1 MSEKN
6 AELPLN
12 GNLVIVGST
21 ASGKSSLAIELA
33 RRRSNVEIISID
45 SMAIYRG
52 MDIGT
57 ATPTVA
63 EQEEI
68 PHHLINIVDPSDEF
82 ALPLFQSAVEKAL
95 EEITNRGNRAVLVG
109 GTGLHV
115 RAVVDRLQVPPR
127 FLSIRDEIE
136 LIPETAFLYRRLN
149 DLDPLASEKIEPGN
163 RRRIVRALEVT
174 LGTGRPFSSFGPG
187 LDVYPPS
194 PFTEIG
200 IRMPRDLNDLRIA
213 ERYKRQI
220 EDGFVEEVKNLVSD
234 GKELSKT
241 ASQALGYKQIISY
254 IEGENT
260 LDEAIESAIAS
271 TRRFARRQEKWFRR
285 DPRIQWMEMQ
295 KDPLELLE
303 EVIKVFDLIG
313 RNTSNEFVKVPD
325 YL

>member
-1 MSEKN
+1 MFEKN
-6 AELPLN
+6 VKTALN
-12 GNLVIVGST
+12 GNLLIVGTT

-33 RRRSNVEIISID
+33 RCRSNVEIISID

-68 PHHLINIVDPSDEF
+68 PHHIIDIVDPADEF

-95 EEITNRGNRAVLVG
+95 KEITDRGNRAVLVG

-115 RAVVDRLQVPPR
+115 RAVVDRLEIPPR

-136 LIPETAFLYRRLN
+136 LISETSFLYEKLN
-149 DLDPLASEKIEPGN
+149 DLDPIAVTKIEPGN

-194 PFTEIG
+194 PFTQIG
-200 IRMPRDLNDLRIA
+200 IRLPRDLNDLRIA
-213 ERYKRQI
+213 ERYKKQI
-220 EDGFVEEVKNLVSD
+220 EDGFVEEVRNLVSD
-234 GKELSKT
+234 GRKLSKT
-241 ASQALGYKQIISY
+241 ASQALGYKQIISF
-254 IEGENT
+254 IEGDNT
-260 LDEAIESAIAS
+260 LGEAIESAITS

-285 DPRIQWMEMQ
+285 DPRIQWMDVK

-303 EVIKVFDLIG
+303 EVIKVFDAIG
-313 RNTSNEFVKVPD
+313 RNTFNEVVKVPD

>member
-1 MSEKN
+1 MPS
-6 AELPLN
+6 LN
-12 GNLVIVGST
+12 GNLLIVGTT

-33 RRRSNVEIISID
+33 RHRSNVEIISID

-52 MDIGT
+52 MNIGT
-57 ATPTVA
+57 ATPTIA

-68 PHHLINIVDPSDEF
+68 PHHVINIVDPSDEF
-82 ALPLFQSAVEKAL
+82 ALPLFQLAVKKAL
-95 EEITNRGNRAVLVG
+95 KEITDRGNRAVLVG

-115 RAVVDRLQVPPR
+115 RSVVDRLEIPPR

-136 LIPETAFLYRRLN
+136 LVSETSFLYRKLN
-149 DLDPLASEKIEPGN
+149 DLDPTAAAKIEPGN

-194 PFTEIG
+194 PFTQIG
-200 IRMPRDLNDLRIA
+200 IRLPRDLNDLRIVD
-213 ERYKRQI
+213 RYKKQI
-220 EDGFVEEVKNLVSD
+220 DDGFVEEVRNLVSD
-234 GKELSKT
+234 GRKLSKT

-254 IEGENT
+254 IEGGST
-260 LDEAIESAIAS
+260 LDEAIESAVSS

-285 DPRIQWMEMQ
+285 DPRIQWLDVK

-303 EVIKVFDLIG
+303 EVIKVFDAIG
-313 RNTSNEFVKVPD
+313 RNTFNEVVKVPD

>member
-1 MSEKN
+1 MPS
-6 AELPLN
+6 LN
-12 GNLVIVGST
+12 GNLLIVGTT

-33 RRRSNVEIISID
+33 RHRSNVEIISID

-52 MDIGT
+52 MNIGT
-57 ATPTVA
+57 ATPTIA

-68 PHHLINIVDPSDEF
+68 PHHVINIVDPSDEF
-82 ALPLFQSAVEKAL
+82 ALPLFQLAVKKAL
-95 EEITNRGNRAVLVG
+95 KEITDRGNRAVLVG

-115 RAVVDRLQVPPR
+115 RSVVDRLEIPPR

-136 LIPETAFLYRRLN
+136 LVSETSFLYRKLN
-149 DLDPLASEKIEPGN
+149 DLDPTAAAKIEPGN

-194 PFTEIG
+194 PFTQIG
-200 IRMPRDLNDLRIA
+200 IRLPRDLNDLRIVD
-213 ERYKRQI
+213 RYKKQI
-220 EDGFVEEVKNLVSD
+220 DDGFVEEVRNLVSD
-234 GKELSKT
+234 GRKLSKT

-254 IEGENT
+254 IEGDNT
-260 LDEAIESAIAS
+260 LDEAIESAVSS

-285 DPRIQWMEMQ
+285 DPRIQWLDVK

-303 EVIKVFDLIG
+303 EVIKVFDAIG
-313 RNTSNEFVKVPD
+313 RNTFNEVVKVPD

>member
-1 MSEKN
+1 MFEKN
-6 AELPLN
+6 VKTALN
-12 GNLVIVGST
+12 GNLLIVGTT

-33 RRRSNVEIISID
+33 RCRSNVEIISID

-68 PHHLINIVDPSDEF
+68 PHHIIDIVDPSDEF

-95 EEITNRGNRAVLVG
+95 KEITDRGNRAVLVG

-115 RAVVDRLQVPPR
+115 RAVVDRLEIPPR

-136 LIPETAFLYRRLN
+136 LISETSFLYEKLN
-149 DLDPLASEKIEPGN
+149 DLDPIAVTKIEPGN

-194 PFTEIG
+194 PFTQIG
-200 IRMPRDLNDLRIA
+200 IRLPRDLNDLRIA
-213 ERYKRQI
+213 ERYKKQI
-220 EDGFVEEVKNLVSD
+220 EDGFVEEVRNLVSD
-234 GKELSKT
+234 GRKLSKT
-241 ASQALGYKQIISY
+241 ASQALGYKQIISF
-254 IEGENT
+254 IEGDNT
-260 LDEAIESAIAS
+260 LGEAIESAITS

-285 DPRIQWMEMQ
+285 DPRIQWMDVK

-303 EVIKVFDLIG
+303 EVIKVFDAIG
-313 RNTSNEFVKVPD
+313 RNTFNEVVKVPD

>member
-1 MSEKN
+1 MSEKT

-136 LIPETAFLYRRLN
+136 LIPETAFLYRRLK

-260 LDEAIESAIAS
+260 LEEAIESAIAS

>member
-1 MSEKN
+1 MLRKN
-6 AELPLN
+6 DETSLN
-12 GNLVIVGST
+12 GNLVIVGTT

-33 RRRSNVEIISID
+33 RCRPNIEIISID

-57 ATPTVA
+57 ATPTVQ

-68 PHHLINIVDPSDEF
+68 PHHVINIVDPSDEF

-95 EEITNRGNRAVLVG
+95 KEISDRGNRAVLVG

-115 RAVVDRLQVPPR
+115 RAVVDRLEIPPR

-136 LIPETAFLYRRLN
+136 LISETSFLYGKLN
-149 DLDPLASEKIEPGN
+149 DLDPLASAKIEPGN

-194 PFTEIG
+194 PFTQIG

-220 EDGFVEEVKNLVSD
+220 EDGFVEEVENLVSD
-234 GKELSKT
+234 GRKLSKT
-241 ASQALGYKQIISY
+241 ASQALGYKQVISY
-254 IEGENT
+254 IDGENT
-260 LDEAIESAIAS
+260 LEEAIDSAISS

-285 DPRIQWMEMQ
+285 DPRIHWMDM
-295 KDPLELLE
+295 KNDSLELLE
-303 EVIKVFDLIG
+303 EVIKAFDAIG
-313 RNTSNEFVKVPD
+313 QNTFNEVVKVSD

>member
-1 MSEKN
+1 MLRKN
-6 AELPLN
+6 DETSLN
-12 GNLVIVGST
+12 GNLVLVGTT

-33 RRRSNVEIISID
+33 RRRTNIEIISID

-57 ATPTVA
+57 ATPTVQ

-68 PHHLINIVDPSDEF
+68 PHHVINIVDPSDEF

-95 EEITNRGNRAVLVG
+95 KEISDRGNKAVLVG

-115 RAVVDRLQVPPR
+115 RAVVDRLEIPPR

-136 LIPETAFLYRRLN
+136 LISETSFLYGKLN
-149 DLDPLASEKIEPGN
+149 DLDPLASAKIEPGN

-194 PFTEIG
+194 PFTQIG

-220 EDGFVEEVKNLVSD
+220 EDGFVEEVENLVSD
-234 GKELSKT
+234 GRKLSKT
-241 ASQALGYKQIISY
+241 ASQALGYKQVISY
-254 IEGENT
+254 IDGENT
-260 LDEAIESAIAS
+260 LEEAIDSAISS

-285 DPRIQWMEMQ
+285 DPRIHWMDM
-295 KDPLELLE
+295 KNDSLELLE
-303 EVIKVFDLIG
+303 EVIKVFDAIG
-313 RNTSNEFVKVPD
+313 RNTFNEVVKASD

>member
-1 MSEKN
+1 MPS
-6 AELPLN
+6 LN
-12 GNLVIVGST
+12 GNLLIVGTT

-33 RRRSNVEIISID
+33 RHRSNVEIISID

-52 MDIGT
+52 MNIGT
-57 ATPTVA
+57 ATPTIA

-68 PHHLINIVDPSDEF
+68 PHHVINIVDPSDEF
-82 ALPLFQSAVEKAL
+82 ALPLFQLAVKKAL
-95 EEITNRGNRAVLVG
+95 KEITDRGNRAVLVG

-115 RAVVDRLQVPPR
+115 RSVVDRLEIPPR

-136 LIPETAFLYRRLN
+136 LVSETSFLYRKLN
-149 DLDPLASEKIEPGN
+149 YLDPTAAAKIEPGN

-194 PFTEIG
+194 PFTQIG
-200 IRMPRDLNDLRIA
+200 IRLPRDLNDLRIVD
-213 ERYKRQI
+213 RYKKQI
-220 EDGFVEEVKNLVSD
+220 DDGFVEEVRNLVSD
-234 GKELSKT
+234 GRKLSKT

-254 IEGENT
+254 IEGDNT
-260 LDEAIESAIAS
+260 LDEAIESAVSS

-285 DPRIQWMEMQ
+285 DPRIQWLDVK

-303 EVIKVFDLIG
+303 EVIKVFDAIG
-313 RNTSNEFVKVPD
+313 RNTFNEVVKVSD

>member
-136 LIPETAFLYRRLN
+136 LIPETAFLYRRLK

-234 GKELSKT
+234 GRELSNT

-260 LDEAIESAIAS
+260 LEEAIESAIAS

-285 DPRIQWMEMQ
+285 DPRIQWMELQ
-295 KDPLELLE
+295 KDPFELLE

>member
-1 MSEKN
+1 MPS
-6 AELPLN
+6 LN
-12 GNLVIVGST
+12 GNLLIVGTT

-33 RRRSNVEIISID
+33 RHRSNVEIISID

-52 MDIGT
+52 MNIGT
-57 ATPTVA
+57 ATPTIA

-68 PHHLINIVDPSDEF
+68 PHHIINIVDPSDEF
-82 ALPLFQSAVEKAL
+82 ALPLFQLAVKKAL
-95 EEITNRGNRAVLVG
+95 KEITDRGNRAVLVG

-115 RAVVDRLQVPPR
+115 RSVVDRLEIPPR

-136 LIPETAFLYRRLN
+136 LVSETSFLYRKLN
-149 DLDPLASEKIEPGN
+149 DLDPTAAAKIEPGN

-194 PFTEIG
+194 PFTQIG
-200 IRMPRDLNDLRIA
+200 IRLPRDLNDLRIVD
-213 ERYKRQI
+213 RYKKQI
-220 EDGFVEEVKNLVSD
+220 DDGFVEEVRNLVSD
-234 GKELSKT
+234 GRKLSKT

-254 IEGENT
+254 IEGDNT
-260 LDEAIESAIAS
+260 LDEAIESAVSS

-285 DPRIQWMEMQ
+285 DPRIQWLDVK

>member
-1 MSEKN
+1 MFEKN
-6 AELPLN
+6 VKTALN
-12 GNLVIVGST
+12 GNLLIVGTT

-68 PHHLINIVDPSDEF
+68 PHHIIDIVDPSDEF

-95 EEITNRGNRAVLVG
+95 KEITDRGNRAVLVG

-115 RAVVDRLQVPPR
+115 RAVVDRLEIPPR

-136 LIPETAFLYRRLN
+136 LISETSFLYEKLN
-149 DLDPLASEKIEPGN
+149 DLDPIAVTKIEPGN

-187 LDVYPPS
+187 LDAYPPS
-194 PFTEIG
+194 PFTQIG
-200 IRMPRDLNDLRIA
+200 IRLPRDLNDLRIA
-213 ERYKRQI
+213 ERYKKQI
-220 EDGFVEEVKNLVSD
+220 EDGFVEEVRNLVSD
-234 GKELSKT
+234 GRKLSKT
-241 ASQALGYKQIISY
+241 ASQALGYKQIISF
-254 IEGENT
+254 IEGDNT
-260 LDEAIESAIAS
+260 LGEAIESAITS

-285 DPRIQWMEMQ
+285 DPRIQWMDVK

-303 EVIKVFDLIG
+303 EVIKVFDAIG
-313 RNTSNEFVKVPD
+313 RNTFNEVVKVPD

>member
-1 MSEKN
+1 MFEKN
-6 AELPLN
+6 VKTALN
-12 GNLVIVGST
+12 GNLLIVGTT

-68 PHHLINIVDPSDEF
+68 PHHIIDIVDPADEF

-95 EEITNRGNRAVLVG
+95 KEITDRGNRAVLVG

-115 RAVVDRLQVPPR
+115 RAVVDRLEIPPR

-136 LIPETAFLYRRLN
+136 LISETSFLYEKLN
-149 DLDPLASEKIEPGN
+149 DLDPIAVTKIEPGN

-174 LGTGRPFSSFGPG
+174 LGTGSPFSSFGPG

-194 PFTEIG
+194 PFTQIG
-200 IRMPRDLNDLRIA
+200 IRLPRDLNDLRIA
-213 ERYKRQI
+213 ERYKKQI
-220 EDGFVEEVKNLVSD
+220 EDGFVEEVRNLVSD
-234 GKELSKT
+234 GRKLSKT
-241 ASQALGYKQIISY
+241 ASQALGYKQIISF
-254 IEGENT
+254 IEGDNT
-260 LDEAIESAIAS
+260 LGEAIESAITS

-285 DPRIQWMEMQ
+285 DPRIQWMDVK

-303 EVIKVFDLIG
+303 EVIKVFDAIG
-313 RNTSNEFVKVPD
+313 RNTFNEVVKVPD

>member
-1 MSEKN
+1 MFEKN
-6 AELPLN
+6 VKPPVN
-12 GNLVIVGST
+12 GNLFIVGTT

-33 RRRSNVEIISID
+33 RHRSNVEIISID

-52 MDIGT
+52 MNIGT
-57 ATPTVA
+57 ATPSIA

-68 PHHLINIVDPSDEF
+68 PHHVINIVDPSDEF

-95 EEITNRGNRAVLVG
+95 KEITDRGNRAVLVG

-115 RAVVDRLQVPPR
+115 RAVVDRLEIPPR

-136 LIPETAFLYRRLN
+136 LISETSFLYRKLN
-149 DLDPLASEKIEPGN
+149 DLDPTAATKIEPGN

-194 PFTEIG
+194 PFTQIG
-200 IRMPRDLNDLRIA
+200 IRVPRDLNDLRIA
-213 ERYKRQI
+213 ERYEKQI
-220 EDGFVEEVKNLVSD
+220 EDGFVEEVRNLVSN
-234 GKELSKT
+234 GRKLSKT

-254 IEGENT
+254 MEGQNT
-260 LDEAIESAIAS
+260 LEEAIESAVSS

-285 DPRIQWMEMQ
+285 DPRIQWMDVK

-303 EVIKVFDLIG
+303 KVIKVFDSIG
-313 RNTSNEFVKVPD
+313 RNTLNEFVKVPD

>member
-6 AELPLN
+6 AESSLN

-149 DLDPLASEKIEPGN
+149 DLDPLASAKIEPGN

-234 GKELSKT
+234 GRELSKT

-285 DPRIQWMEMQ
+285 DPRIQWMELQ
-295 KDPLELLE
+295 EDPFELLE

-313 RNTSNEFVKVPD
+313 LNTSNEFVKVPD

>member
-1 MSEKN
+1 VFEKN
-6 AELPLN
+6 VKAALN
-12 GNLVIVGST
+12 GNLLIVGTT

-33 RRRSNVEIISID
+33 RCRSNVEIISID

-68 PHHLINIVDPSDEF
+68 PHHIIDIVDPADEF

-95 EEITNRGNRAVLVG
+95 KEITDRGNRAVLVG

-115 RAVVDRLQVPPR
+115 RAVVDRLEIPPR

-136 LIPETAFLYRRLN
+136 LISETSFLYEKLN
-149 DLDPLASEKIEPGN
+149 DLDPIAVTKIEPGN

-194 PFTEIG
+194 PFTQIG
-200 IRMPRDLNDLRIA
+200 IRLPRDLNDLRIA
-213 ERYKRQI
+213 ERYKKQI
-220 EDGFVEEVKNLVSD
+220 EDGFVEEVRNLVSD
-234 GKELSKT
+234 GRKLSKT
-241 ASQALGYKQIISY
+241 ASQALGYKQIISF
-254 IEGENT
+254 IEGDNT
-260 LDEAIESAIAS
+260 LGEAIESAITS

-285 DPRIQWMEMQ
+285 DPRIQWMDVK

-303 EVIKVFDLIG
+303 EVIKVFDAIG
-313 RNTSNEFVKVPD
+313 RNTFNEVVKVPD

>member
-136 LIPETAFLYRRLN
+136 LIPETAFLYRRLK

-234 GKELSKT
+234 GRELSKT

-285 DPRIQWMEMQ
+285 DPRIQWMELQ
-295 KDPLELLE
+295 EDPFELLE

-313 RNTSNEFVKVPD
+313 LNTSNEFVKVPD

>member
-127 FLSIRDEIE
+127 FLSIRNEIE
-136 LIPETAFLYRRLN
+136 LIPETAFLYRRLK

-220 EDGFVEEVKNLVSD
+220 EDGFVEEVKNLISD
-234 GKELSKT
+234 GRELSKT

-260 LDEAIESAIAS
+260 LEEAIESAIAS

-285 DPRIQWMEMQ
+285 DPRIQWMELQ
-295 KDPLELLE
+295 KDPFELLE

>member
-1 MSEKN
+1 VVEKN
-6 AELPLN
+6 VMPSLN
-12 GNLVIVGST
+12 GNLLIVGTT

-33 RRRSNVEIISID
+33 RHRSNVEIISID

-52 MDIGT
+52 MNIGT
-57 ATPTVA
+57 ATPTIA

-68 PHHLINIVDPSDEF
+68 PHHVINIVDPSDEF
-82 ALPLFQSAVEKAL
+82 ALPLFQLAVKKAL
-95 EEITNRGNRAVLVG
+95 KEITDRGNRAVLVG

-115 RAVVDRLQVPPR
+115 RSVVDRLEIPPR

-136 LIPETAFLYRRLN
+136 LVSETSFLYRKLN
-149 DLDPLASEKIEPGN
+149 DLDPTAAAKIEPGN

-194 PFTEIG
+194 PFTQIG
-200 IRMPRDLNDLRIA
+200 IRLPRDLNDLRIVD
-213 ERYKRQI
+213 RYKKQI
-220 EDGFVEEVKNLVSD
+220 DDGFVEEVRNLVSD
-234 GKELSKT
+234 GRKLSKT

-254 IEGENT
+254 IEGDNT
-260 LDEAIESAIAS
+260 LDEAIESAVSS

-285 DPRIQWMEMQ
+285 DPRIQWLDVK

-303 EVIKVFDLIG
+303 EVIKVFDAIG
-313 RNTSNEFVKVPD
+313 RNTFNEVVKVPD

>member
-1 MSEKN
+1 MLRKN
-6 AELPLN
+6 EETPLN
-12 GNLVIVGST
+12 GNLLIVGTT

-33 RRRSNVEIISID
+33 RRRPNIEIISID
-45 SMAIYRG
+45 SMAIYKG

-68 PHHLINIVDPSDEF
+68 PHHVINIVDPSEEF

-95 EEITNRGNRAVLVG
+95 SEITHRGNRAVLVG

-115 RAVVDRLQVPPR
+115 RAVVDRLEIPPR

-136 LIPETAFLYRRLN
+136 LISETSFLYGKLK
-149 DLDPLASEKIEPGN
+149 DLDPSAASKIEPGN

-194 PFTEIG
+194 PFTQIG
-200 IRMPRDLNDLRIA
+200 IRFSRDLNDLRIA
-213 ERYKRQI
+213 ERYKMQI
-220 EDGFVEEVKNLVSD
+220 EDGFVEEVRDLVSD
-234 GKELSKT
+234 GRELSKT
-241 ASQALGYKQIISY
+241 ASQALGYKQLISY

-260 LDEAIESAIAS
+260 LEEAIESAISS

-285 DPRIQWMEMQ
+285 DPRIEWLNLE
-295 KDPLELLE
+295 KDPLEVLE
-303 EVIKVFDLIG
+303 KVIKVFDEIG
-313 RNTSNEFVKVPD
+313 VNTLNEVVKTPD

>member
-95 EEITNRGNRAVLVG
+95 EEITNRGNRALLVG

-136 LIPETAFLYRRLN
+136 LIPETAFLYRRLK

-234 GKELSKT
+234 GRELSKT

-260 LDEAIESAIAS
+260 LEEAIESAIAS

-285 DPRIQWMEMQ
+285 DPRIQWMELQ
-295 KDPLELLE
+295 KDPFELLE

>member
-1 MSEKN
+1 MLRKN
-6 AELPLN
+6 EETPLN
-12 GNLVIVGST
+12 GNLLIVGTT

-33 RRRSNVEIISID
+33 RRRPNIEIISID
-45 SMAIYRG
+45 SMAIYKG

-68 PHHLINIVDPSDEF
+68 PHHVINIVDPSEEF

-95 EEITNRGNRAVLVG
+95 SEITHRGNRAVLVG

-115 RAVVDRLQVPPR
+115 RAVVDRLEIPPR

-136 LIPETAFLYRRLN
+136 LISETSFLYGKLK
-149 DLDPLASEKIEPGN
+149 DLDPAAATKIEPGN

-174 LGTGRPFSSFGPG
+174 LGAGRPFSSFGPG

-194 PFTEIG
+194 PFTQIG
-200 IRMPRDLNDLRIA
+200 SRLPRDLNDSRIA
-213 ERYKRQI
+213 ERYKMQI
-220 EDGFVEEVKNLVSD
+220 EEGFVEEVRNLVS
-234 GKELSKT
+234 GGRELSKT

-254 IEGENT
+254 IEGKNSLE
-260 LDEAIESAIAS
+260 EAIESAISS

-285 DPRIQWMEMQ
+285 DPRIEWMDLDEN
-295 KDPLELLE
+295 PLEALE
-303 EVIKVFDLIG
+303 KVIKVFDEIG
-313 RNTSNEFVKVPD
+313 ANTLNELVKVPD

>member
-136 LIPETAFLYRRLN
+136 LIPETAFLYRRLK

-234 GKELSKT
+234 GRELSKT

-254 IEGENT
+254 IEGEST

-285 DPRIQWMEMQ
+285 DPRIQWMELQ
-295 KDPLELLE
+295 KDPFELLE

>member
-1 MSEKN
+1 VLRKN
-6 AELPLN
+6 EETPLN
-12 GNLVIVGST
+12 GNLLIVGTT

-33 RRRSNVEIISID
+33 RRRPNIEIISID
-45 SMAIYRG
+45 SMAIYKG

-68 PHHLINIVDPSDEF
+68 PHHVINIVDPSEEF
-82 ALPLFQSAVEKAL
+82 ALPLFQFAVEKAL
-95 EEITNRGNRAVLVG
+95 REITRRGNRAVLVG

-115 RAVVDRLQVPPR
+115 RAVVDRLEIPPR

-136 LIPETAFLYRRLN
+136 LISETSFLYGKLK
-149 DLDPLASEKIEPGN
+149 DLDPAAATKIEPGN

-174 LGTGRPFSSFGPG
+174 LGAGRPFSSFGPG

-194 PFTEIG
+194 PFTQIG
-200 IRMPRDLNDLRIA
+200 IRLPRDLNDSRIA
-213 ERYKRQI
+213 ERYKMQI
-220 EDGFVEEVKNLVSD
+220 EEGFVEEVRNLVS
-234 GKELSKT
+234 GGRELSKT

-254 IEGENT
+254 IEGKNSLE
-260 LDEAIESAIAS
+260 EAIESAISS

-285 DPRIQWMEMQ
+285 DPRIEWMDLDEN
-295 KDPLELLE
+295 PLEALE
-303 EVIKVFDLIG
+303 KVIKVFDEIG
-313 RNTSNEFVKVPD
+313 ANTLNEVVKVPD

>member
-1 MSEKN
+1 MFEKN
-6 AELPLN
+6 VKAALN
-12 GNLVIVGST
+12 GNLLIVGTT

-33 RRRSNVEIISID
+33 RCRSNVEIISID

-68 PHHLINIVDPSDEF
+68 PHHIIDIVDPADEF

-95 EEITNRGNRAVLVG
+95 KEITDRGNRAVLVG

-115 RAVVDRLQVPPR
+115 RAVVDRLEIPPR

-136 LIPETAFLYRRLN
+136 LISETSFLYEKLN
-149 DLDPLASEKIEPGN
+149 DLDPIAVTKIEPGN

-194 PFTEIG
+194 PFTQIG
-200 IRMPRDLNDLRIA
+200 IRLPRDLNDLRIA
-213 ERYKRQI
+213 ERYKKQI
-220 EDGFVEEVKNLVSD
+220 EDGFVEEVRNLVSD
-234 GKELSKT
+234 GRKLSKT
-241 ASQALGYKQIISY
+241 ASQALGYKQIISF
-254 IEGENT
+254 IEGDNT
-260 LDEAIESAIAS
+260 LGEAIESAITS

-285 DPRIQWMEMQ
+285 DPRIQWMDVK

-303 EVIKVFDLIG
+303 EVIKVFDAIG
-313 RNTSNEFVKVPD
+313 RNTFNEVVKVPD

>member
-1 MSEKN
+1 MLRKN
-6 AELPLN
+6 DETSLN
-12 GNLVIVGST
+12 GNLVIVGTT

-33 RRRSNVEIISID
+33 RRRPNIEIISID

-57 ATPTVA
+57 ATPTVQ

-68 PHHLINIVDPSDEF
+68 PHHVINIVDPSDEF

-95 EEITNRGNRAVLVG
+95 KEISDRGNRAVVVG

-115 RAVVDRLQVPPR
+115 RAVVDRLEIPPR

-136 LIPETAFLYRRLN
+136 LISETSFLYGKLN
-149 DLDPLASEKIEPGN
+149 DLDPLASAKIEPGN

-194 PFTEIG
+194 PFTQIG
-200 IRMPRDLNDLRIA
+200 IRMPRDLNDLRIS

-220 EDGFVEEVKNLVSD
+220 EDGFVEEVENLVSD
-234 GKELSKT
+234 GRKLSKT
-241 ASQALGYKQIISY
+241 ASQALGYKQVISY
-254 IEGENT
+254 IDGENT
-260 LDEAIESAIAS
+260 LEEAIDSAISS

-285 DPRIQWMEMQ
+285 DPRIHWMDM
-295 KDPLELLE
+295 KNDSLELLE
-303 EVIKVFDLIG
+303 EVIKAFDAIG
-313 RNTSNEFVKVPD
+313 QNTFNEVVKVSD

>member
-136 LIPETAFLYRRLN
+136 LIPETAFLYRRLK

-234 GKELSKT
+234 GRELSKT

-260 LDEAIESAIAS
+260 LEEAIESAIAS

>member
-1 MSEKN
+1 MLRKN
-6 AELPLN
+6 DDTSLN
-12 GNLVIVGST
+12 GNLVIVGTT

-33 RRRSNVEIISID
+33 RRRQNIEIISID

-57 ATPTVA
+57 ATPTVQ

-68 PHHLINIVDPSDEF
+68 PHHVINIVDPSDEF

-95 EEITNRGNRAVLVG
+95 KEISDRGNRAALVG

-115 RAVVDRLQVPPR
+115 RAVVDRLEIPPR

-136 LIPETAFLYRRLN
+136 LISETSFLYGKLN
-149 DLDPLASEKIEPGN
+149 DLDPLASAKIEPGN

-194 PFTEIG
+194 PFTQIG
-200 IRMPRDLNDLRIA
+200 IRMPRDLNDFRIA

-220 EDGFVEEVKNLVSD
+220 EDGFVEEVENLLSD
-234 GKELSKT
+234 GRKLSKT
-241 ASQALGYKQIISY
+241 ASQALGYKQVISY
-254 IEGENT
+254 IDGENT
-260 LDEAIESAIAS
+260 LEEAIDSAISS

-285 DPRIQWMEMQ
+285 DPRIHWMDM
-295 KDPLELLE
+295 KNDSLELLE
-303 EVIKVFDLIG
+303 EVIKVFDAIG
-313 RNTSNEFVKVPD
+313 RNTFNEVVKASD